1 MRQSISHHPL
11 PRRHAA
17 RAAGLAGTAF
27 RALHRAPTG
36 AARRALRRLLQAL
49 PDDRGQAMFFT
60 SVTVFV
66 TLAMSA
72 MAIDT
77 ASWYQKHHQ
86 SQVAADAASLAAAN
100 CLADGAPGRTC
111 TSTTDTTGAIGV
123 AEQIAAANGLPIS
136 ASQVHFSGTKVSIDV
151 STTAAPILAQIAGI
165 ASAHESA
172 SADSSFA
179 PGTTSYTT
187 TVQTTPTTTV
197 VTTTTPTTS
206 TQTTTTPESG
216 SPLALF
222 AMDSN
227 CSDNGVYMQGG
238 SETVNGGV
246 FSNSSLYIDPGG
258 SSYESLN
265 FGTGSGCKVTTEGGG
280 GTYNDGAAT
289 AAAVD
294 LTSWPVPYNT
304 SADPLPTCTTTYNGS
319 GTWDIGNQPANTPQV
334 FCYPGGAIL
343 LTGYQAY
350 SDDTYICGSFA
361 IQGGGISLQAENYP
375 TNKLLIYAT
384 GTGTAANPAYG
395 AAVVKGD
402 IETPNGSINLD
413 SGSNAFT
420 GLLEGLDVNF
430 SGGGS
435 TITGDGPTTYGYV
448 TTTST
453 TSTTVTTTSTQTTEL
468 TTTQTVPDG
477 TTPASDTLVQ

>member
-1 MRQSISHHPL
+1 
-11 PRRHAA
+11 
-17 RAAGLAGTAF
+17 
-27 RALHRAPTG
+27 
-36 AARRALRRLLQAL
+36 
-49 PDDRGQAMFFT
+49 MFFT
-60 SVTVFV
+60 TATVVV
-66 TLAMSA
+66 TLLMSA
-72 MAIDT
+72 LAIDT
-77 ASWYQKHHQ
+77 ASWYQKRHQ
-86 SQVAADAASLAAAN
+86 AQVAADAASLAAAN
-100 CLADGAPGRTC
+100 CLATGAPGKTC
-111 TSTTDTTGAIGV
+111 TSTTDTSDAINV
-123 AEQIAAANGLPIS
+123 AETIAAANGVTI
-136 ASQVHFSGTKVSIDV
+136 AAGQVHFSNGKVSVDV
-151 STTAAPILAQIAGI
+151 STSATPFFAQIAGI
-165 ASAHESA
+165 SNANA
-172 SADSSFA
+172 SADAGASFT
-179 PGTTSYTT
+179 PGTTIYTT

-206 TQTTTTPESG
+206 TQTTTTPVSG

-246 FSNSSLYIDPGG
+246 LSNSSLFLDPGG

-265 FGTGSGCKVTTEGGG
+265 FGTGSGCQVTTEGGG

-289 AAAVD
+289 AAATD

-343 LTGYQAY
+343 LTGYEAY
-350 SDDTYICGSFA
+350 SDDTYICGSFS
-361 IQGGGISLQAENYP
+361 IQGGGIGLQAENYP

-384 GTGTAANPAYG
+384 GTGEAANPAYG

-402 IETPNGSINLD
+402 IEAPNGTINLD

-420 GLLEGLDVNF
+420 GLLEGLDVDF

-453 TSTTVTTTSTQTTEL
+453 TTTTVTTTNTQTTML
-468 TTTQTVPDG
+468 TTTQTVPSG
-477 TTPASDTLVQ
+477 TTSASDGLVQ